1 MNLRVATVIVAVKD
15 IFHSY
20 RYKVLTSD
28 ARLFYSNHSYH
39 RRTGDNDAL
48 SKEERNEYGY
58 TSIV

>member
-48 SKEERNEYGY
+48 SKEE
-58 TSIV
+58 